1 MLARMF
7 AHQEEGVAP
16 RWRNYENQLIFEE
29 WHPQKVLFLMDVFLP
44 SCKDESGAYLLD
56 RSPRYF
62 EPLLN
67 YLRTGSLIID
77 PNVSRFITFIISS
90 LLYCTTILSSLA

>member
-1 MLARMF
+1 
-7 AHQEEGVAP
+7 
-16 RWRNYENQLIFEE
+16 
-29 WHPQKVLFLMDVFLP
+29 MDVFLP

-77 PNVSRFITFIISS
+77 PNVSHFMDGFF
-90 LLYCTTILSSLA
+90 TIFNFFPSFVLPGLA

>member
-1 MLARMF
+1 M
-7 AHQEEGVAP
+7 P
-16 RWRNYENQLIFEE
+16 SIFIFDSNDPF
-29 WHPQKVLFLMDVFLP
+29 H

-77 PNVSRFITFIISS
+77 PNVSHFISTVKNNVFYKGES
-90 LLYCTTILSSLA
+90 

>member
-1 MLARMF
+1 M
-7 AHQEEGVAP
+7 
-16 RWRNYENQLIFEE
+16 NIF
-29 WHPQKVLFLMDVFLP
+29 LT

-77 PNVSRFITFIISS
+77 PNVSHFMDGFF
-90 LLYCTTILSSLA
+90 TIFNFFPSFVLPGLA